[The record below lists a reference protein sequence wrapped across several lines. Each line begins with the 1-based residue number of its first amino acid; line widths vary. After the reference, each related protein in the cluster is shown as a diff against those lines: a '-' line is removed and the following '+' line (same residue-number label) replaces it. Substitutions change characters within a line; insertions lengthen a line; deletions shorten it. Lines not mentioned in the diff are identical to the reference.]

1 MIEIVLNGIQF
12 GFVLALLIGP
22 VFFSILQASVEK
34 GFWVGVLV
42 ALGVSASDLVYVLI
56 CYFGLSAFVTQP
68 GVKYFMGLFGGVI
81 LLAFGAYHLLIKSRR
96 RDFNN
101 PGAIRDTRTARYLAK
116 GFLINSM
123 SPMVP
128 LFWIGATSIATLDFG
143 YQAGGQFGLFF
154 AGVLGTALAT
164 DVGKAYLAG
173 KLREYI
179 THRVLVLMNV
189 TVGVVLSVFGVRLIV
204 VALQTGQS

>member
-12 GFVLALLIGP
+12 GIVLAFLIGP
-22 VFFSILQASVEK
+22 VFFAILQASVEK

-42 ALGVSASDLVYVLI
+42 ALGVSASDVLYVLI
-56 CYFGLSAFVTQP
+56 CYFGLSAFMTQP
-68 GVKYFMGLFGGVI
+68 SVKYLMGLTGGVI

-101 PGAIRDTRTARYLAK
+101 PGAIRDTRQARYLVK

-128 LFWIGATSIATLDFG
+128 LFWIGATSIATLDFS
-143 YQAGGQFGLFF
+143 YQTGAQFGLFF

-189 TVGVVLSVFGVRLIV
+189 TVGLVLTVFGVRLIV